1 MADPVERLLGDYG
14 GANAPAGRMTI
25 VNQPVDVA
33 HFQLH
38 PATIRQLEK
47 KPFSGRINEDANK
60 HLQRFLTMTTSL
72 KIEGHSEEAKNVSQP
87 EGLVDMKLSTQVVK
101 IEDQCVATAQQ
112 VEEIN
117 FLKQNNPYSNTYNP
131 GWKNHPNFSWKD
143 QSGSAPKQGIP
154 PYQGQQSQQQYRP
167 PQQHYQQPQQQAPR
181 KADWEIAIEKM
192 AAQSSQFQEETRS
205 NFRNTGSSIKNL
217 EIQMSQIAQ
226 QLANTQQPGALPS
239 ATVTNPKDHNNI
251 SAIVTRSGKGKG
263 VVENNEEEENPL
275 LEVDLEI
282 RENEPEAEEV
292 VVMEPTPKEN
302 VVEQKQQPA
311 VKLPFPV
318 RNKKKGQHEKN
329 FEKFLEVFKK
339 LEINIPFL
347 EGMKIPVKK
356 KDRGSVTIPCT
367 IGDRSFKKALID
379 LGASVSLMP
388 LSIYKRLGIGNVQD
402 TRMTLQF
409 ADHSIKRPYGI
420 VEDVLVKIDKFV
432 FPVDFVILE
441 MPEDEEIPI
450 ILGRPFLETGRCLI
464 DIEEGTMT
472 LKVYDEELKIDVRNT
487 MKYKDDIATSQHIE
501 VIDQI
506 CTNEN
511 SLQLQ
516 QLPLERVL
524 SSSVCNKEEAV
535 DEEEVGVV
543 AMMETSPIVKSSRQ
557 NRWEDLRQPLVEEKK
572 EEPKKGAELKQLPE
586 NLKYVFLD
594 AESRCPAIINSHLER
609 VQESKLV
616 EVLKKHKSAMGWSIE
631 DLKGISPTMC
641 MHKILMEDDHKPVV
655 QPQRRL
661 NPAMKE
667 VVRKEVVKLL
677 DAGMIYPISDSAWVS
692 PVHVVPK
699 KGGTTVIKNEKNE
712 LIPTRTVTG
721 WRDKDFTF
729 DAECAVAFETIK
741 KKLVSAPIVVAPDW
755 SLPFEIMCDASD
767 IAVGAVL
774 GQRREKLL
782 HDSKPRLLRWI
793 LLLQEF
799 DVEIRDKKGC
809 ENTVADHLSRMTP
822 IDETEEKRPIKDE
835 FADEHILAVTGVPWF
850 ADYANYI
857 VGGVIPDDFDSNQRK
872 KFVHDCRFYLW
883 DDPFLYKRGVD
894 GLIRRCVPENE
905 QEEVLKAC
913 HASDYGGHFSG
924 DRTAAKILQSGLYWP
939 TMFKNAQEF
948 VRHCDKCQRTG
959 NISKRNQ
966 MPQNSMLEVELF
978 DVWGIDFMGPFPP
991 SFGKNYILV
1000 AVDYVS
1006 KWVEAVALPSNDAK
1020 VVVKFLKE
1028 NIFARF
1034 GVPRALISDEGTH
1047 FLNHLMERLLQKYNV
1062 KHKIATAYHPQ
1073 TSGQV
1078 EVSNRQLK
1086 QILEKTVNSSRKDW
1100 AIKLDDALWA
1110 YRTAFKTPI
1119 GMSPYQLVY
1128 GKACHLPL
1136 ELEHKAFWAS
1146 KFLNM
1151 DLSKASSSRLLQLHE
1166 LEEFRN
1172 QAYENAKLYKD
1183 QTKKWH
1189 DSKIVRKE
1197 FYEGQLVL
1205 LYNSRLKL
1213 FLGKLKSKWSGPFV
1227 ITQVF
1232 PHGAIELKNSTNGD
1246 TFKVNGQRLKPYFQG
1261 QSKGQVDVMRL
1272 TG

>member
-1 MADPVERLLGDYG
+1 M
-14 GANAPAGRMTI
+14 
-25 VNQPVDVA
+25 
-33 HFQLH
+33 
-38 PATIRQLEK
+38 
-47 KPFSGRINEDANK
+47 
-60 HLQRFLTMTTSL
+60 
-72 KIEGHSEEAKNVSQP
+72 
-87 EGLVDMKLSTQVVK
+87 
-101 IEDQCVATAQQ
+101 
-112 VEEIN
+112 
-117 FLKQNNPYSNTYNP
+117 
-131 GWKNHPNFSWKD
+131 
-143 QSGSAPKQGIP
+143 
-154 PYQGQQSQQQYRP
+154 
-167 PQQHYQQPQQQAPR
+167 
-181 KADWEIAIEKM
+181 
-192 AAQSSQFQEETRS
+192 
-205 NFRNTGSSIKNL
+205 
-217 EIQMSQIAQ
+217 EIQMIQIAQ
-226 QLANTQQPGALPS
+226 QLANFQQPGALPS
-239 ATVTNPKDHNNI
+239 ATVTNPKDHNNV
-251 SAIVTRSGKGKG
+251 SAIVTRSGKGKC
-263 VVENNEEEENPL
+263 VVENNDEEEEPL

-282 RENEPEAEEV
+282 RENEVEAEEV
-292 VVMEPTPKEN
+292 VVMEPTPKEK
-302 VVEQKQQPA
+302 VVEQKQNSA
-311 VKLPFPV
+311 VKLPFPI

-329 FEKFLEVFKK
+329 FEKFLEMFKK

-347 EGMKIPVKK
+347 EALEQMPTYAKFMKDIIAKKRTIDRDTIILTETCSAILQGMKIPVKK

-367 IGDRSFKKALID
+367 IGDRSFKKTLID

-409 ADHSIKRPYGI
+409 ADHSVKRPYGI

-441 MPEDEEIPI
+441 MPEDEEIAI

-472 LKVYDEELKIDVRNT
+472 LKVYDEELKIDVCNT

-511 SLQLQ
+511 SLKIQ
-516 QLPLERVL
+516 QLPLIRVL
-524 SSSVCNKEEAV
+524 SSSGCDKEEAV
-535 DEEEVGVV
+535 DEKEVEVV
-543 AMMETSPIVKSSRQ
+543 AMME
-557 NRWEDLRQPLVEEKK
+557 
-572 EEPKKGAELKQLPE
+572 EL
-586 NLKYVFLD
+586 
-594 AESRCPAIINSHLER
+594 
-609 VQESKLV
+609 KLV
-616 EVLKKHKSAMGWSIE
+616 EVLKKHKSSMGWSIE

-712 LIPTRTVTG
+712 LIPTRAVTG
-721 WRDKDFTF
+721 WRDKTFTF
-729 DAECAVAFETIK
+729 DDECAVAFETIK

-782 HDSKPRLLRWI
+782 HVIYYASHVLNPAQINYATTEKELLAVVYAFDKFRQYLLGSRVIAYTDHSALKYIFAKQDFKPRLLRWI

-809 ENTVADHLSRMTP
+809 ENTVADLLSRMTP
-822 IDETEEKRPIKDE
+822 INKTEEKRPIKDV

-857 VGGVIPDDFDSNQRK
+857 VGGIIPDDFDSNRRK
-872 KFVHDCRFYLW
+872 KFVHDC
-883 DDPFLYKRGVD
+883 
-894 GLIRRCVPENE
+894 
-905 QEEVLKAC
+905 
-913 HASDYGGHFSG
+913 SG
-924 DRTAAKILQSGLYWP
+924 DRIAAKILQSGLYWP
-939 TMFKNAQEF
+939 TVFKDAQEF
-948 VRHCDKCQRTG
+948 VRHCEKCQRTG

-978 DVWGIDFMGPFPP
+978 D
-991 SFGKNYILV
+991 
-1000 AVDYVS
+1000 AVS
-1006 KWVEAVALPSNDAK
+1006 IPSNDAK

-1062 KHKIATAYHPQ
+1062 KHKIAIAYHPQ

-1086 QILEKTVNSSRKDW
+1086 QTLEKTVSASRKDW

-1110 YRTAFKTPI
+1110 
-1119 GMSPYQLVY
+1119 
-1128 GKACHLPL
+1128 
-1136 ELEHKAFWAS
+1136 
-1146 KFLNM
+1146 
-1151 DLSKASSSRLLQLHE
+1151 
-1166 LEEFRN
+1166 
-1172 QAYENAKLYKD
+1172 
-1183 QTKKWH
+1183 
-1189 DSKIVRKE
+1189 
-1197 FYEGQLVL
+1197 
-1205 LYNSRLKL
+1205 
-1213 FLGKLKSKWSGPFV
+1213 
-1227 ITQVF
+1227 
-1232 PHGAIELKNSTNGD
+1232 
-1246 TFKVNGQRLKPYFQG
+1246 
-1261 QSKGQVDVMRL
+1261 
-1272 TG
+1272 